1 MFDSGPQD
9 NGFAFAGLDFEKDSP
24 LAKMLLGT
32 GIVPGS
38 ELGYQLAKTIYSYHP
53 LGAVLADEP
62 ITLAQ
67 SQERII
73 SIPVLGEKRMV
84 EQFQATW
91 NAVGRVGATV
101 TLHGVSSLSRVYGLA
116 SLGVGE
122 RGKDSGAPFDLNK
135 IATEDLF
142 FNILDPLNTSGSLV
156 LSQDPNSPDFMKPSG
171 NIQVNGVPWHASR
184 VFTKMNEQPMYIDWS
199 NPAFGFVGRSVYQ
212 RALYPMKSFLQSL
225 ITDQMVVQKA
235 GLLIY
240 NAVSPGSVIDNL
252 MLKMAGWKRGQLK
265 AGVTGQVAQIGID
278 EKIETLNMQNLD
290 GAFGMART
298 NILKNIAAAAGMP
311 ASIVTKETL
320 AEGFGEGSEDA
331 KEKAR
336 FINYIREDMAPAY
349 AFMDKIV
356 MRKAWTVDFYK
367 SLKAT
372 PAYADLQPYET
383 WLHEAMSAFTA
394 EWPNYLIEPDS
405 EKSKNDDVKMKSA
418 VAVCETLLPAV
429 SDPANKAAVLMWL
442 AENVNNSENLFASKL
457 VLDEDAMVEGFEKTE
472 QQTEDM
478 LAQGG
483 EEGET
488 TEEKPPKPFSVAS

>member
-1 MFDSGPQD
+1 MFDSQPQD
-9 NGFAFAGLDFEKDSP
+9 NGFAFAGLDGGQDSP
-24 LAKMLLGT
+24 LAQMLLCSA
-32 GIVPGS
+32 IVPGS
-38 ELGYQLAKTIYSYHP
+38 DLGYQLAKTIYSYHP

-84 EQFQATW
+84 EQYQATW
-91 NAVGRVGATV
+91 KAVGKVGATV
-101 TLHGVSSLSRVYGLA
+101 TLHNLASLSRVYGIT

-122 RGKDSGAPFDLNK
+122 QGKELSSPLDLNK

-142 FNILDPLNTSGSLV
+142 FNVLDPLNTSGSLV
-156 LSQDPNSPDFMKPSG
+156 LNQDPNSPEYLKPSG
-171 NIQVNGVPWHASR
+171 PITVNGKLWHPSR
-184 VFTKMNEQPMYIDWS
+184 LFPKMNEQPIFIEWS
-199 NPAFGFVGRSVYQ
+199 NTAFGFVGRSVYQ

-240 NAVSPGSVIDNL
+240 NAESPGSAIDNL
-252 MLKMAGWKRGQLK
+252 MLKIAGWKRQQIK
-265 AGVTGQVAQIGID
+265 SGVGGQVAQIGIE

-336 FINYIREDMAPAY
+336 YINYIREDMAPAY
-349 AFMDKIV
+349 AFMDRIV
-356 MRKAWTVDFYK
+356 QRKAWTEDFYE
-367 SLKAT
+367 SLKVDY
-372 PAYADLQPYET
+372 PELPPFER
-383 WLHEAMSAFTA
+383 WLHEAMRAFSA

-418 VAVCETLLPAV
+418 IAVAEVILPAA
-429 SDPANKAAVLMWL
+429 SDPTNKAAVLMWL

-457 VLDEDAMVEGFEKTE
+457 VLDEDAMIEGFEKTE
-472 QQTEDM
+472 QQAEDM

-483 EEGET
+483 GEEGET
-488 TEEKPPKPFSVAS
+488 TPEKPPRPFSVAS